1 MSGELNTDAYRPCV
15 GVMLLNAEGLVFV
28 GSRIDTPGENWQ
40 MPQGGIDEGETP
52 REAALRELE
61 EEVGTGEA
69 DIIAES
75 AQWYSYDLPLEIAQ
89 RIWRGRYRGQTQRWF
104 AMRFRGQDSDIRL
117 DRHKAEFSAWQWVP
131 MDRLPALITPFKRA
145 VYRDVVQEFAHL
157 RENPDSRVPS
167 ID

>member
-1 MSGELNTDAYRPCV
+1 MHGKSDTDAYRPCV

-52 REAALRELE
+52 REAVLRELE
-61 EEVGTGEA
+61 EEVGTREA
-69 DIIAES
+69 DIIVES
-75 AQWYSYDLPLEIAQ
+75 TQWYSYDLPVEIAQ
-89 RIWRGRYRGQTQRWF
+89 RIWGGLYRGQTQRWF
-104 AMRFRGQDSDIRL
+104 AMRYRGQDSDIRL

-131 MDRLPALITPFKRA
+131 MVRLPALITPFKRA

-157 RENPDSRVPS
+157 SGDAESGLAS